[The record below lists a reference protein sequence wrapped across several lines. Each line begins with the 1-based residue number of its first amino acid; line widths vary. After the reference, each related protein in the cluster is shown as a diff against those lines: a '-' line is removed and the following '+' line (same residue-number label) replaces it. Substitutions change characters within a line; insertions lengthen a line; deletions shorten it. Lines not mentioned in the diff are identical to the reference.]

1 MYGTPSC
8 SRKSNTVT
16 TFGWFSEP
24 ATRASRMKRSASAG
38 SPARNG
44 ASSLSATLRT
54 STGCLARYTTAM
66 PPRPISLTIR

>member
-16 TFGWFSEP
+16 TFGWLSEP
-24 ATRASRMKRSASAG
+24 ATRASRMNRCASDG

-44 ASSLSATLRT
+44 ASSFSATLRA
-54 STGCLARYTTAM
+54 SAGCLAR
-66 PPRPISLTIR
+66 